1 MDSKDTTR
9 EEESKA
15 DLRATEKEAAL
26 KVSKRDTGRREEEK
40 EVVTR
45 ERALN
50 AEEWA
55 TKRRSAWCTWLGR
68 RALNA
73 KRRRRSAK

>member
-26 KVSKRDTGRREEEK
+26 NVSKRDTGRRGEEK
-40 EVVTR
+40 EVVTK

-50 AEEWA
+50 IEKWA

-68 RALNA
+68 RAMKA